1 MAKLGKAAAKRRGRA
16 PKNKQIAALEAMLA
30 SGTGFLLAD
39 NNGLTVEAATKVRTQ
54 FRNANVKC
62 KIAKNRLIQI
72 AMKNKGIHVP
82 EVDKLLK
89 GPTMLITGADE
100 LITPAKLLVAAAKEN
115 EKLLVKGGMFEG
127 KLLDA
132 NGVDLLSKT
141 PGREELLGRLCGSL
155 MAPAQKTV
163 YALNQAVSKVVYAV
177 DAHRRK
183 LEEGAA

>member
-16 PKNKQIAALEAMLA
+16 PKNKQIMALEAMLA
-30 SGTGFLLAD
+30 SGHGFLLAN
-39 NNGLTVEAATKVRTQ
+39 NNGLTVDAATKVRTE
-54 FRNANVKC
+54 FRKANVKC

-72 AMKNKGIHVP
+72 ALKNKGIHVADI
-82 EVDKLLK
+82 DKFLK
-89 GPTMLITGADE
+89 GPTMLITGTEDP
-100 LITPAKLLVAAAKEN
+100 ITPAKILVKAAKDF
-115 EKLLVKGGMFEG
+115 EKLEIKGGMFEG
-127 KLLDA
+127 KILNA
-132 NGVDLLSKT
+132 AGVDTLSKT

-155 MAPAQKTV
+155 MSPAQKTV